1 MAFAAYS
8 QHPSGFSKKHQ
19 LQQRSQWTTLWQIA
33 LREESVVFLGPSNQC
48 VSAFEEINVVGLV
61 LAVQELAD
69 VDVDTLE
76 SLSKVST
83 TTLRPRHFDLHFGIL
98 SCLEDRR
105 EGLSRHTISDGLGE
119 CLSESSCAISAKAR
133 GVCCMIQTMR

>member
-48 VSAFEEINVVGLV
+48 VSAFEELNVVGLV

-69 VDVDTLE
+69 IDVGTLK
-76 SLSKVST
+76 SLYQVST
-83 TTLRPRHFDLHFGIL
+83 TTLRPRHSLTYVSTF
-98 SCLEDRR
+98 CLAWKIAGKAQVDTQSLVVLESTLLKVVVPFLQRR
-105 EGLSRHTISDGLGE
+105 EVYAT
-119 CLSESSCAISAKAR
+119 
-133 GVCCMIQTMR
+133 